1 MKRLEIKIITER
13 IKEELEE
20 FEIKRLEIET
30 EIKTKILKQTQKTV
44 KKNLE
49 NELKELEA
57 KEIIEITTE
66 KELKELEIDC
76 YCFKLPFKNIISF

>member
-1 MKRLEIKIITER
+1 M
-13 IKEELEE
+13 
-20 FEIKRLEIET
+20 
-30 EIKTKILKQTQKTV
+30 
-44 KKNLE
+44 E

>member
-1 MKRLEIKIITER
+1 M
-13 IKEELEE
+13 EE

-30 EIKTKILKQTQKTV
+30 EITKILKQTHKTV

-49 NELKELEA
+49 NELKELEV

>member
-1 MKRLEIKIITER
+1 M
-13 IKEELEE
+13 EE

-30 EIKTKILKQTQKTV
+30 EITKILKQTHKTV

-49 NELKELEA
+49 NELKELEV

-76 YCFKLPFKNIISF
+76 CCFKLPFKNIISF

>member
-1 MKRLEIKIITER
+1 M
-13 IKEELEE
+13 EE

-30 EIKTKILKQTQKTV
+30 EIKTKILKQTHKTV

-57 KEIIEITTE
+57 KEIIEITE

>member
-1 MKRLEIKIITER
+1 M
-13 IKEELEE
+13 EE

-30 EIKTKILKQTQKTV
+30 EIKTKILKQTHKTV

-49 NELKELEA
+49 NELKELEV

-66 KELKELEIDC
+66 KELEIDC

>member
-1 MKRLEIKIITER
+1 M
-13 IKEELEE
+13 EE

-30 EIKTKILKQTQKTV
+30 EITKILKQTHKTV

-66 KELKELEIDC
+66 KELKKLEIDC